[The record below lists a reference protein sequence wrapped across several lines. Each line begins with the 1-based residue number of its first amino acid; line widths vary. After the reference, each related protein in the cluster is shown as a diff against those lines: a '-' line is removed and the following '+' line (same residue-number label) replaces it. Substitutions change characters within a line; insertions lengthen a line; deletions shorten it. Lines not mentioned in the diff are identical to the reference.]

1 MLIVR
6 GVNVFPTQIEEL
18 ILQTPSLAPHYVLE
32 LTREG
37 PLDAL
42 AVHVEAA
49 DAAAFAAGAKAATL
63 LIEQVK
69 AMIGISVR
77 VEVREPGSIERSIG
91 KAKRVIDKRTP
102 GASEKRLGDFSP

>member
-18 ILQTPSLAPHYVLE
+18 ILQTPLLAPHYVLE

-42 AVHVEAA
+42 AVHVEAV
-49 DAAAFAAGAKAATL
+49 DAAAFAAAKAAMVP
-63 LIEQVK
+63 IKQVK

-77 VEVREPGSIERSIG
+77 VEVRQPGSIERSIG
-91 KAKRVIDKRTP
+91 KAQRVIDKRTP
-102 GASEKRLGDFSP
+102 AG